1 MAYTV
6 ALTGGIGSGKSTV
19 AEAFARLGVPLVDAD
34 VIARQMVAR
43 GQPALAQIAAHFG
56 ARVLRA
62 DGSLDRAALRHI
74 VFAQPQEKA
83 WLNALLHPLIQAETQ
98 RQLAQIAAPYALWV
112 VPLLI
117 ENHLTAQADRI
128 AVVDLPVD
136 LQLARTQARDGI
148 SPEQAQRILAAQ
160 TTREQRLA
168 CADDIIDNSG
178 SADALAPQVAVL
190 HRRYLALAQA
200 AAASTGSQA

>member
-1 MAYTV
+1 M
-6 ALTGGIGSGKSTV
+6 
-19 AEAFARLGVPLVDAD
+19 
-34 VIARQMVAR
+34 
-43 GQPALAQIAAHFG
+43 
-56 ARVLRA
+56 
-62 DGSLDRAALRHI
+62 
-74 VFAQPQEKA
+74 
-83 WLNALLHPLIQAETQ
+83 
-98 RQLAQIAAPYALWV
+98 

-136 LQLARTQARDGI
+136 LQLTRTQARDGI